1 MSACLYTKQYQPG
14 TYTTSNMKK
23 HNGGRESGWNHISY
37 TWGTTMNHTT
47 LGRPCMLHKQPLPM
61 YPLCPLIFNT
71 AQCSG
76 SIRTLTLVLIQAIPK
91 CKLEAQE
98 RGQSLTAKVATAA
111 SIRHMY
117 SKIVHECK
125 LTCTL
130 RICIYIHTS

>member
-1 MSACLYTKQYQPG
+1 MESHQLHMG
-14 TYTTSNMKK
+14 N
-23 HNGGRESGWNHISY
+23 HNEPNHR
-37 TWGTTMNHTT
+37 

-130 RICIYIHTS
+130 TYMYLYTHKLIVCI